1 MLVEVTAT
9 NSLRVSRPVTT
20 PFVHRT
26 DRRSSSPPESFAE
39 GGSLLGAMGWGC
51 DDGFCR
57 MGGESL
63 AVLASDCSLSGALGA
78 SFLRTGQA
86 AHISTSARFMFIAMA
101 TNCR

>member
-1 MLVEVTAT
+1 
-9 NSLRVSRPVTT
+9 
-20 PFVHRT
+20 
-26 DRRSSSPPESFAE
+26 
-39 GGSLLGAMGWGC
+39 LLGAMGWGC

-78 SFLRTGQA
+78 SFLRTGQGA
-86 AHISTSARFMFIAMA
+86 RVSTSARFMFIAMA